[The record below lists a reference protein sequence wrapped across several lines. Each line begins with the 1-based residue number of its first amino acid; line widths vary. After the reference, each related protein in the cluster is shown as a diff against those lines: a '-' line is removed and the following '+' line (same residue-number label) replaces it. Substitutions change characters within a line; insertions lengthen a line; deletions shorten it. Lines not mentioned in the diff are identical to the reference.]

1 MGGRRRPAWLAGAAL
16 SSDATVADR
25 TNSET
30 VGTHDVQA
38 VRAGYERWNAGDTA
52 ALADLF
58 TEDIEYQ
65 NSPEWPGQ
73 RVYHGADTV
82 IRFLEEVA
90 EIIAL
95 NPVDVV
101 SADVVESEILI
112 ELRARTHGRL
122 SGLDLDDGALFHV
135 AQMRDGR
142 VARVRVYLERDQAV
156 RAAQT
161 GTG

>member
-1 MGGRRRPAWLAGAAL
+1 
-16 SSDATVADR
+16 V
-25 TNSET
+25 E
-30 VGTHDVQA
+30 A
-38 VRAGYERWNAGDTA
+38 VRAGYARWNAGDTA
-52 ALADLF
+52 ALAELF

-73 RVYHGADTV
+73 RVYQGAGSV

-95 NPVDVV
+95 NPVDIV
-101 SADVVESEILI
+101 SADVIESEILI

-135 AQMRDGR
+135 AKMRDGR
-142 VARVRVYLERDQAV
+142 VARVRVYLDREQAK

>member
-1 MGGRRRPAWLAGAAL
+1 M
-16 SSDATVADR
+16 
-25 TNSET
+25 ET
-30 VGTHDVQA
+30 
-38 VRAGYERWNAGDTA
+38 VRAGYARWNAGDTA
-52 ALADLF
+52 ALAELF

-73 RVYHGADTV
+73 RVYHGADAV
-82 IRFLEEVA
+82 IRFLQDEVA

-95 NPVDVV
+95 NPVEIVRTDVI
-101 SADVVESEILI
+101 ESEILI

-122 SGLDLDDGALFHV
+122 SGLDFDDVALFHV

-142 VARVRVYLERDQAV
+142 VARVRVYLDRQEAT

>member
-1 MGGRRRPAWLAGAAL
+1 M
-16 SSDATVADR
+16 ADR
-25 TNSET
+25 PSSET
-30 VGTHDVQA
+30 IGPHDVA
-38 VRAGYERWNAGDTA
+38 AIRAGYARWNAGDTA
-52 ALADLF
+52 ALAELF

-73 RVYHGADTV
+73 SVYQGADAV

-101 SADVVESEILI
+101 SADVIESEILI
-112 ELRARTHGRL
+112 ELRARTHGQL

-142 VARVRVYLERDQAV
+142 VARVRVYLDRDQAK

-161 GTG
+161 GAG

>member
-1 MGGRRRPAWLAGAAL
+1 MMADQT
-16 SSDATVADR
+16 SSEKIGQR
-25 TNSET
+25 
-30 VGTHDVQA
+30 DVEI
-38 VRAGYERWNAGDTA
+38 VRAGYERWNSGDTA
-52 ALADLF
+52 GLAELF

-73 RVYHGADTV
+73 RVYHGADAV
-82 IRFLEEVA
+82 IRFLQDEVA

-95 NPVDVV
+95 RPVEIVR
-101 SADVVESEILI
+101 ADVIETEILI
-112 ELRARTHGRL
+112 ELRARTRGTL

-135 AQMRDGR
+135 ARMREGR
-142 VARVRVYLERDQAV
+142 VSRVRVYLDPQEAR